1 MDIEIAED
9 APDAIA
15 RGEFRAENGR
25 VFEKEANVGE
35 FGLETREEIR
45 ERFFVVW
52 KVLVVLALIVIQIT
66 CFAEF
71 KLHDFLLLIVSL
83 HLLVHGGDFWAS

>member
-1 MDIEIAED
+1 
-9 APDAIA
+9 
-15 RGEFRAENGR
+15 
-25 VFEKEANVGE
+25 
-35 FGLETREEIR
+35 
-45 ERFFVVW
+45 VVW

-71 KLHDFLLLIVSL
+71 ELHVFLLLIVSL